1 MATEFSALEKAINSV
16 VTQFHSAAGGGSTM
30 NSSQF
35 KDMLSKQMP
44 LLGKTVESED
54 GMAKVLQ
61 QMGVQS
67 GQNISFENFWK
78 LFNNQ
83 AVELFKTMFKEKSAK
98 CQCLLM

>member
-1 MATEFSALEKAINSV
+1 MVELSSLEKAINSV

-35 KDMLSKQMP
+35 KDMLSKELP

-54 GMAKVLQ
+54 GMAKVMQ
-61 QMGVQS
+61 QMGVKS
-67 GQNISFENFWK
+67 GENISFENFWK

-83 AVELFKTMFKEKSAK
+83 AVELFKTMYKEKSPK
-98 CQCLLM
+98 CNCLLQ